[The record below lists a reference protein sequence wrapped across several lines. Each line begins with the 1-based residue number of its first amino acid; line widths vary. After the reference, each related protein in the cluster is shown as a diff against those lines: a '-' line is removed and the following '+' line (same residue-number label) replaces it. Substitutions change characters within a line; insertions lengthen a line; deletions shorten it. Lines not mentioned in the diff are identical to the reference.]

1 MPYRRETFVRGD
13 YNNLRKVAVVRGR
26 AKVASFKK
34 LLKLSHFD
42 ETLLSLW
49 SRSEKP
55 KSEFAIAIKP
65 NMMVFVTHKNKEA
78 VVTDPE
84 LVEMLVDHLRA
95 LGFSQIF
102 LCEAQ
107 NDVGRMMKNHTVAFV
122 AKQIGYRPRGRYQIV
137 DLTLESVPY
146 VYKYLDRKRKL
157 CFWKDTVGKTWRD
170 ADFRISFAKCKT
182 HEHDWMTLS
191 VKNVY
196 GCFPNPNKVCRYH
209 IQHEIFDVTARMMA
223 NFPVHFAFV
232 DAWIGSDGFQGY
244 KIGRPKPL
252 HMFFAGPDPVA
263 VDMEIFRRAGLD
275 FRKSRILRA
284 VVNQTANGLYPAY
297 QVIGDQTTLFSQILP
312 WENVSESIV
321 QAIDI
326 LEEVY
331 IAWGFINMKP
341 GAEVIDYRLF
351 PPKNF
356 FSRMAVWMTKQLYS
370 VFKATRFFKKLYGKG

>member
-1 MPYRRETFVRGD
+1 MSISTQSIPI
-13 YNNLRKVAVVRGR
+13 VAVVRDR
-26 AKVASFKK
+26 AKIASFQK

-42 ETLLSLW
+42 QTLLSFL
-49 SRSEKP
+49 SKSEKP
-55 KSEFAIAIKP
+55 KSEFTIAIKP
-65 NMMVFVTHKNKEA
+65 NMMVFVTHKNKQA

-84 LVEMLVDHLRA
+84 LVEMLVDHLQG
-95 LGFSQIF
+95 LGFTQIF
-102 LCEAQ
+102 VCEAQ
-107 NDVGRMMKNHTVAFV
+107 NDIGRMMKNHNVAFV
-122 AKQIGYRPRGRYQIV
+122 AQQIGYRPRGRYQIV

-146 VYKYLDRKRKL
+146 LYRYRNPKGRIHI
-157 CFWKDTVGKTWRD
+157 WKDTVGKTWRD
-170 ADFRISFAKCKT
+170 VDFRISFAKCKT
-182 HEHDWMTLS
+182 HENDWMTLS

-209 IQHEIFDVTARMMA
+209 IQYEMPDVTARMMT

-252 HMFFAGPDPVA
+252 HMFVAGPDPVA

-275 FRKSRILRA
+275 FRKSRILQR
-284 VVNQTANGLYPAY
+284 VVNQTANGIYPEY
-297 QVIGDQTTLFSQILP
+297 RVVGDRTSVFGQILS
-312 WENVSESIV
+312 WENVSNSIV

-341 GAEVIDYRLF
+341 GAELIDYRLF

-356 FSRMAVWMTKQLYS
+356 FSRMMVWTTKKLYS
-370 VFKATRFFKKLYGKG
+370 IFKATRLFKKLYGKE